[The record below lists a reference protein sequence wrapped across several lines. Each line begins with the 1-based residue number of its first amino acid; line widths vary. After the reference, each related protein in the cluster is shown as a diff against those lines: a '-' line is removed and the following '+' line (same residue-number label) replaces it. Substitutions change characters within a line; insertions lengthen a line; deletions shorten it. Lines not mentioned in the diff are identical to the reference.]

1 MSLLQNLGFTIHPIK
16 SLFVLSQEINFL
28 GFTINTQRK
37 TITITNEKKLKIHE
51 YAKKLLVGTPTI
63 REAGKF
69 LGNSAVSF
77 ESVT

>member
-1 MSLLQNLGFTIHPIK
+1 MSLLQNLGFTIHSIK

-63 REAGKF
+63 REVGTF